1 MSTKRIHIHPSWSFH
16 DDNGNH
22 LDPQLFQLLH
32 ALFSHEKLTHAAKAT
47 GISYRHAWNLINKWS
62 DFFGTE
68 LVILERGKGAQLT
81 PLGQKLV
88 WAEQRVM
95 ARFQPQMASMASEIN
110 VELNKALANAAPV
123 LKIQA
128 SHGYAV
134 ELLPSALS
142 SHDQSADLKDS
153 LVSEDNLT
161 PENNKVQAESL
172 QLDLQYNTALQ
183 ALAAMNRDECDIAG
197 FHLPSDV
204 LVPSL
209 VEDYRRLLKPR
220 AHKVIRFIRREQ
232 GLIVA
237 KNNPLNINDLQDL
250 AVINEEDGIRPRF
263 INRQQDCG
271 TRALFDQLLINHN
284 IDATSINGYHNHEF
298 THSAV
303 AAFVA
308 AGMADVGFGVKEA
321 AHKFELDFIPLCQE
335 DYLLVCHQRKLK
347 QAAVESFIQAI
358 SAEYFR
364 HSVDQLA
371 GYNAD
376 HSGEIIDLALVLT
389 S

>member
-16 DDNGNH
+16 DDSGNR

-68 LVILERGKGAQLT
+68 LVILKRGKGAQLT

-134 ELLPSALS
+134 ELLPSALT
-142 SHDQSADLKDS
+142 SHDQSTNPQ
-153 LVSEDNLT
+153 DNHT
-161 PENNKVQAESL
+161 PDNSQPPAESL

-204 LVPSL
+204 LVPPL

-232 GLIVA
+232 GLMVA
-237 KNNPLNINDLQDL
+237 KNNPLNINDLQGL

-271 TRALFDQLLINHN
+271 TRTLFDQLLINHN

-335 DYLLVCHQRKLK
+335 DYLWVCHQKKLK
-347 QAAVESFIQAI
+347 QAAVERFIQEI
-358 SAEYFR
+358 SSPSFR
-364 HSVDQLA
+364 HRVDQLA

-376 HSGEIIDLALVLT
+376 HSGEIIDLNQVIQG
-389 S
+389 